1 LIVDNGVKSKNLK
14 VVSECLE
21 EIADFIVSNGIDSIS
36 KKDYELYLKTLDT
49 ADKSVRESTLRVFGE
64 IYTILGE
71 EIWK

>member
-1 LIVDNGVKSKNLK
+1 MIVDNGVKSKNLK